1 MLITGAVLEEVGRPG
16 PYAETRPI
24 TVCDLEL
31 DRPGPREVL
40 VRIEVAGL
48 CHSDLSVVDGNRPRP
63 TPMLLGHE
71 AAGIVEETGRAVDD
85 LRPGQRVIM
94 TFLPRCGECRAC
106 RTDGLV
112 PCAAGSAANNAGE
125 MMDGGSRLRRGDQVV
140 HHHLGVSG
148 FATHAVVDHRSVV
161 PVDDDVPADVAA
173 VMGCAVLTGGGAL
186 INVGRPRAGD
196 TVAVVGLGGV
206 GMAALLTALG
216 EADIDVVAVD
226 PVRTKRERALV
237 LGASRALTPDEA
249 IETGLAADVVIE
261 AAGSA
266 RAFETA
272 VACTGP
278 GGRMVTVG
286 LPAPDARASVSPL
299 ALVAQGRSLIGS
311 YLGSAVPSRDIP
323 LFVDRWRQ
331 GRLPAQELISSRIT
345 LDGVNVAMDELAA
358 GNAVRQLVVL
368 DEGGR

>member
-1 MLITGAVLEEVGRPG
+1 
-16 PYAETRPI
+16 
-24 TVCDLEL
+24 
-31 DRPGPREVL
+31 
-40 VRIEVAGL
+40 
-48 CHSDLSVVDGNRPRP
+48 
-63 TPMLLGHE
+63 
-71 AAGIVEETGRAVDD
+71 
-85 LRPGQRVIM
+85 
-94 TFLPRCGECRAC
+94 
-106 RTDGLV
+106 
-112 PCAAGSAANNAGE
+112 
-125 MMDGGSRLRRGDQVV
+125 
-140 HHHLGVSG
+140 
-148 FATHAVVDHRSVV
+148 
-161 PVDDDVPADVAA
+161 
-173 VMGCAVLTGGGAL
+173 
-186 INVGRPRAGD
+186 
-196 TVAVVGLGGV
+196 
-206 GMAALLTALG
+206 MAALLTALG
-216 EADIDVVAVD
+216 EPDIDVVAVD

-299 ALVAQGRSLIGS
+299 ALVAQGRSIIGS